1 MTVDVL
7 STVFS
12 ESDAINAT
20 GSIVSSVMLAMTVDG
35 IAIIMIKTINVFE
48 RVEIVSVAVAINV
61 IMVKTRNVVEV
72 PKVLAIVTGTETTAV
87 VVMSITVVD
96 DSVVL
101 KLNCI
106 VNIGAVSVVVLDNVD
121 RFSFTFGIDVIRFDP
136 LIFVVGV
143 ALFLSFFDDFS
154 FNFVILIVREPFK
167 VVKEYA
173 FLLRM
178 FEVFNLID

>member
-1 MTVDVL
+1 MIVDVL

-48 RVEIVSVAVAINV
+48 RVEI
-61 IMVKTRNVVEV
+61 
-72 PKVLAIVTGTETTAV
+72 VLAIVTGTETTAV